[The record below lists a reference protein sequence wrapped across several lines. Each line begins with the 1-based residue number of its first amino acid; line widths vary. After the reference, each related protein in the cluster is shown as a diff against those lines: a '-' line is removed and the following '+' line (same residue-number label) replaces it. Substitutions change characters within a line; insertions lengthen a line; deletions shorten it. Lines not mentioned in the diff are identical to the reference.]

1 MALLGGGYSW
11 SMPVIGGYVGIITS
25 TYCSWGTYNTY
36 HYRWVLPAAGTYML
50 ICHLRVRAWG
60 STGFTKFR
68 ILRASDSN
76 AYDSTDA
83 VKMGFEQNNNASQVN
98 AQLSYRWDVVT
109 TGAET
114 FYLQGQA
121 MVTDS
126 SNHSLQCDSNGRP
139 ECFWE
144 RMN

>member
-1 MALLGGGYSW
+1 MALLGGSYSW
-11 SMPVIGGYVGIITS
+11 DMPAIGGYVGNITS
-25 TYCSWGTYNTY
+25 TYGSWGTYDTS

-98 AQLSYRWDVVT
+98 CQIHQIWTVT
-109 TGAET
+109 CSAADT

-126 SNHSLQCDSNGRP
+126 ANHSLQSDSNGRH
-139 ECFWE
+139 ECFW
-144 RMN
+144 RRLN

>member
-11 SMPVIGGYVGIITS
+11 SMPVIGGYVGNITS
-25 TYCSWGTYNTY
+25 TYGSWGTYNTS

-98 AQLSYRWDVVT
+98 CQIHQIWTVECSAAD
-109 TGAET
+109 T

-121 MVTDS
+121 MVTNS
-126 SNHSLQCDSNGRP
+126 SNHSLQSDGNGRH
-139 ECFWE
+139 ECFW
-144 RMN
+144 RRLN

>member
-11 SMPVIGGYVGIITS
+11 SMPIIGGYVGNITS
-25 TYCSWGTYNTY
+25 TYGSWASYNTTY
-36 HYRWVLPAAGTYML
+36 YRWQVPAAGTYML
-50 ICHLRVRAWG
+50 IAHLRVRVWG

-68 ILRASDSN
+68 VLRASDSN
-76 AYDSTDA
+76 AVGGTDD

-98 AQLSYRWDVVT
+98 AQLAYRWDVT
-109 TGAET
+109 CTGADT

-126 SNHSLQCDSNGRP
+126 ANHSLQCDANGRP
-139 ECFWE
+139 ELFWE
-144 RMN
+144 RIN

>member
-1 MALLGGGYSW
+1 MAFLGDSYSW
-11 SMPVIGGYVGIITS
+11 SMPVIGGYVSNITS
-25 TYCSWGTYNTY
+25 TYGSWGTYNTS

-50 ICHLRVRAWG
+50 FAHLRVRAWG

-76 AYDSTDA
+76 AYDGTDA

-98 AQLSYRWDVVT
+98 SQIHQIWFVT
-109 TGAET
+109 ITAADT

-121 MVTDS
+121 MVTNS
-126 SNHSLQCDSNGRP
+126 ANHSLQSDANGRH
-139 ECFWE
+139 ECFW
-144 RMN
+144 RRLN

>member
-1 MALLGGGYSW
+1 MALLGGGYTW
-11 SMPVIGGYVGIITS
+11 SSPIIGGWVGNITS
-25 TYCSWGTYNTY
+25 TYGSWASYNTSY
-36 HYRWVLPAAGTYML
+36 LRWVLPAAGTYEL
-50 ICHLRVRAWG
+50 HANLRVRAWG

-68 ILRASDSN
+68 VLRNSDSS
-76 AYDSTDA
+76 AVGSTDN

>member
-1 MALLGGGYSW
+1 MPLLGAGNQW
-11 SMPVIGGYVGIITS
+11 SAPIICGYVGNITS
-25 TYCSWGTYNTY
+25 TFGSWASYNTS
-36 HYRWVLPAAGTYML
+36 HLRWVLPEDVTYEL
-50 ICHLRVRAWG
+50 HASLRVRAWG

-126 SNHSLQCDSNGRP
+126 ANHSLQCDSNGRP
-139 ECFWE
+139 ELMWE